1 MKKEEIISEIRRLCK
16 IIDDHGYMCS
26 VTIVEKIENISVGIL
41 QEGKAKDKQVFFCNA
56 YFHDKYGENA
66 SALLSKLNDFINHKQ
81 VA

>member
-1 MKKEEIISEIRRLCK
+1 MKKEEIISEIRRLCQ

-26 VTIVEKIENISVGIL
+26 VTLVEKIENISVIIL
-41 QEGKAKDKQVFFCNA
+41 HETKDKQVFFCNA

-66 SALLSKLNDFINHKQ
+66 LNIASKLTEFINHHKKQ